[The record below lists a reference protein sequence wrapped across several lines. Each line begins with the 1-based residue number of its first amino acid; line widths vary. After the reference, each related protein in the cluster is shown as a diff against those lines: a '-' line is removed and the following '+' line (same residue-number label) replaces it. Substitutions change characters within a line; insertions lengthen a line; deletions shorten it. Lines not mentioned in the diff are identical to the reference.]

1 MTIYCSGNQSK
12 FTCQKHLQGW
22 KYCIVYIYKKGA
34 CKRGH
39 RRHHAAEAQHYTVDS
54 FKRSLVCWG
63 YIYMYIDACLIVTC
77 TVACTQVF
85 QLFVVVNQNTIHRI
99 NHLVF
104 QCFPPITPMACRL
117 RLCVQCTYTISL
129 PLWGFMFY
137 VCLYLIF
144 LKYSIQYII
153 Y

>member
-1 MTIYCSGNQSK
+1 M
-12 FTCQKHLQGW
+12 H
-22 KYCIVYIYKKGA
+22 V
-34 CKRGH
+34 
-39 RRHHAAEAQHYTVDS
+39 
-54 FKRSLVCWG
+54 
-63 YIYMYIDACLIVTC
+63 YMYIDACLIVTC

>member
-1 MTIYCSGNQSK
+1 MQQRPNTI
-12 FTCQKHLQGW
+12 
-22 KYCIVYIYKKGA
+22 
-34 CKRGH
+34 
-39 RRHHAAEAQHYTVDS
+39 DS

-153 Y
+153 YQHMQLMISYFLLNPDSWGNAIYFKNLKCTFSNIHTQEK